1 MTETLDPVARDVVI
15 LSDYVYER
23 LRTRIDGLTDEE
35 YLWEPAP
42 GCWSLRPGPDGRYRS
57 DGAGTHPEPAP
68 LTTIAWR
75 LAHIIG
81 LLCADR
87 NATWLGLTPSFPW
100 EADGEPANARA
111 ATELLGQAY
120 GRFRAAIT
128 AVEPTAL
135 LEPLGPIGGPFARD
149 TRLGFVLHEL
159 DELIHHGAE
168 VGTMRDVYRA
178 LHPV

>member
-1 MTETLDPVARDVVI
+1 M
-15 LSDYVYER
+15 
-23 LRTRIDGLTDEE
+23 
-35 YLWEPAP
+35 
-42 GCWSLRPGPDGRYRS
+42 
-57 DGAGTHPEPAP
+57 
-68 LTTIAWR
+68 
-75 LAHIIG
+75 
-81 LLCADR
+81 
-87 NATWLGLTPSFPW
+87 
-100 EADGEPANARA
+100 
-111 ATELLGQAY
+111 GQAY